1 MAGTVWS
8 VPSRSPTSKA
18 TGASRLPGRFAVALV
33 LVLAIVVGGFV
44 LVNVVIESK
53 LGGAERVQLT
63 LADAPGGGGANYLL
77 IGSDSRSFVAET
89 GETAFGDETDA
100 GGQRSDTIMVLHTD
114 PDSGRALLVSFP
126 RDLWVDIPGR
136 GGSRINAAFND
147 GPQAVIDTLA
157 QDFDVPIHH
166 YVEVNFDSFRQ
177 IVDAIG
183 SVPVLFPAAARDA
196 LAGLNVT
203 APGCVPV
210 DGATALAFVRS
221 RHLELL
227 NPDTQEWEDA
237 DQIPDLGRIG
247 RQQAFLREVGTRAMD
262 AALTDPFKGDA
273 IADRAV
279 DNLTVDQDFGR
290 TDVFN
295 LADGLAGSSSGVG
308 GPESQTIPTEPVTRD
323 GQSVL
328 DATGDADALL
338 ARLRDFDTT
347 VPDPADV
354 APEDLSVKVLNASG
368 AEGAA
373 AGAVAGLE
381 ALGFGGGGT
390 GNSPQPRQASEVHYP
405 PGSEDAAALVASYVA
420 GPVQQ
425 IEDDSVDGADVTLY
439 IGRSFAGIAVPGP
452 DAVSLAPVPGG
463 C

>member
-1 MAGTVWS
+1 
-8 VPSRSPTSKA
+8 
-18 TGASRLPGRFAVALV
+18 
-33 LVLAIVVGGFV
+33 LAIVIGGFV
-44 LVNVVIESK
+44 LVNVIVESK
-53 LGGAERVQLT
+53 LGDADRVELT
-63 LADAPGGGGANYLL
+63 LAGNPDGGGANYLL
-77 IGSDSRSFVAET
+77 IGSDSRGFVAET
-89 GETAFGDETDA
+89 GETAFGDESDA

-157 QDFDVPIHH
+157 QNFSVPVHH
-166 YVEVNFDSFRQ
+166 YAEVDFNSFRE

-183 SVPVLFPAAARDA
+183 SVPVLFPTAARDS
-196 LAGLNVT
+196 LSGLEIPF
-203 APGCVPV
+203 PGCVPV
-210 DGATALAFVRS
+210 DGPTALAFVRS

-227 NPDTQEWEDA
+227 NPETQEWEDA

-262 AALTDPFKGDA
+262 TALSDPFAGDE

-290 TDVFN
+290 SDVFN
-295 LADGLAGSSSGVG
+295 LAAGLAGTSNGIG
-308 GPESQTIPTEPVTRD
+308 GPESQTVPTEPATRG

-328 DATGDADALL
+328 EVTGDAEALL
-338 ARLRDFDTT
+338 ARLRDFETT
-347 VPDPADV
+347 VPDPTDV
-354 APEDLSVKVLNASG
+354 APEDVTVKVLNASG
-368 AEGAA
+368 VDGAA
-373 AGAVAGLE
+373 SGAIAGLK
-381 ALGFGGGGT
+381 ALGFDGGGT
-390 GNSPQPRQASEVHYP
+390 GNSVQPLQASEVHYP
-405 PGSEDAAALVASYVA
+405 PGNEDAAAVVASFVA

-425 IEDDSVDGADVTLY
+425 VVDESVEAADVTLY

-452 DAVSLAPVPGG
+452 EAVSLAPVPGG

>member
-1 MAGTVWS
+1 
-8 VPSRSPTSKA
+8 VPSKF
-18 TGASRLPGRFAVALV
+18 PGRFALALV
-33 LVLAIVVGGFV
+33 LVLAIVIGGFV
-44 LVNVVIESK
+44 LVNVIVESK
-53 LGGAERVQLT
+53 LGDADRVELT
-63 LADAPGGGGANYLL
+63 LAGNPDGGGANYLL
-77 IGSDSRSFVAET
+77 IGSDSRGFVAET
-89 GETAFGDETDA
+89 GETAFGDESDA

-157 QDFDVPIHH
+157 QNFSVPVHH
-166 YVEVNFDSFRQ
+166 YAEVDFNSFRE

-183 SVPVLFPAAARDA
+183 SVPVLFPTAARDS
-196 LAGLNVT
+196 LSGLEIPF
-203 APGCVPV
+203 PGCVPV
-210 DGATALAFVRS
+210 DGPTALAFVRS

-227 NPDTQEWEDA
+227 NPETQEWEDA

-262 AALTDPFKGDA
+262 TALSDPFAGDE

-290 TDVFN
+290 SDVFN
-295 LADGLAGSSSGVG
+295 LAAGLAGTSNGIG
-308 GPESQTIPTEPVTRD
+308 GPESQTVPTEPATRD

-328 DATGDADALL
+328 EVTGDAEALL
-338 ARLRDFDTT
+338 ARLRDFETT
-347 VPDPADV
+347 VPDPTDV
-354 APEDLSVKVLNASG
+354 APEDVTVKVLNASG
-368 AEGAA
+368 VDGAA
-373 AGAVAGLE
+373 SGAIAGLK
-381 ALGFGGGGT
+381 ALGFDGGGT
-390 GNSPQPRQASEVHYP
+390 GNSVQPLQASEVHYP
-405 PGSEDAAALVASYVA
+405 PGNEDAAAVVASFVA

-425 IEDDSVDGADVTLY
+425 VVDESVEAADVTLY

-452 DAVSLAPVPGG
+452 EAVSLAPVPGG

>member
-1 MAGTVWS
+1 
-8 VPSRSPTSKA
+8 VP
-18 TGASRLPGRFAVALV
+18 GASKVPARFALALV
-33 LVLAIVVGGFV
+33 LVLTIVVGGFV

-53 LGGAERVQLT
+53 LGDADRVDLT
-63 LADAPGGGGANYLL
+63 LAGAPDGGGANYLL
-77 IGSDSRSFVAET
+77 IGSDSRSFVTET
-89 GETAFGDETDA
+89 GETAFGDESDA

-126 RDLWVDIPGR
+126 RDLWVDVPGQ
-136 GGSRINAAFND
+136 GAARINTAFND
-147 GPQAVIDTLA
+147 GPQAVIDTLD
-157 QDFDVPIHH
+157 QNFSVPIHH
-166 YVEVNFDSFRQ
+166 YVEVDFDSFRQ

-183 SVPVLFPAAARDA
+183 SVPVLFPTPARDS
-196 LAGLNVT
+196 LSGLEIPW
-203 APGCVPV
+203 PGCVPV

-227 NPDTQEWEDA
+227 NPETQEWEEA

-262 AALTDPFKGDA
+262 TALSDPFTGDE

-290 TDVFN
+290 SDVFN
-295 LADGLAGSSSGVG
+295 LASGLAGTSNGIG
-308 GPESQTIPTEPVTRD
+308 GPESATVPTEPSTRD

-328 DATGDADALL
+328 EATGDAEALL
-338 ARLRDFDTT
+338 ARVRDFETT
-347 VPDPADV
+347 VPDPSDIT
-354 APEDLSVKVLNASG
+354 PEDVNVKVLNASG
-368 AEGAA
+368 ADGAA
-373 AGAVAGLE
+373 SGAVAGLE

-390 GNSPQPRQASEVHYP
+390 GNSEQPLQASEVHYP
-405 PGSEDAAALVASYVA
+405 PGSEDAAALVASYVS

-425 IEDDSVDGADVTLY
+425 VPDDSVDGADVTLY
-439 IGRSFAGIAVPGP
+439 IGRSFGGIAVPGV